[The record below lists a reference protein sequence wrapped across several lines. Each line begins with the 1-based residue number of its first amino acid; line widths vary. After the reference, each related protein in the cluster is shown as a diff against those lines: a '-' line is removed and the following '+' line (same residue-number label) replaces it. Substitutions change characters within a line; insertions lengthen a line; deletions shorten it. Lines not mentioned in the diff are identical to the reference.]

1 MAGNGRVFISHV
13 HEDNARVAPL
23 LAALDAWGVD
33 YWFDTQQLGAGQ
45 HISERVQ
52 QALAQRDIF
61 LLICTPATNASL
73 WTSLELQAF
82 RGLLERDRQSGRGEQ
97 RTVVYLILD
106 PATSASQSAR
116 ATSWLTPARRSPPS
130 GSKNCARRS
139 ASSRQRR
146 GLSRRAVIAAGATV
160 TVALAASAFAGV
172 RLLSAQGNGKTAV
185 TPKVHMPTSTPQPEA
200 RRLKWFYTTAYGPA
214 ALAVANDMVYLSDIE
229 GMYALTAAT
238 ET

>member
-61 LLICTPATNASL
+61 VLICTPATNASL

-97 RTVVYLILD
+97 RRVVYLILD
-106 PATSASQSAR
+106 PAYERQPVGQHDIVVDASQAPPCRLVQRSAPGAR
-116 ATSWLTPARRSPPS
+116 RQATSQGAEPS
-130 GSKNCARRS
+130 RGDRGGRDRHGGAGG
-139 ASSRQRR
+139 QR
-146 GLSRRAVIAAGATV
+146 V
-160 TVALAASAFAGV
+160 
-172 RLLSAQGNGKTAV
+172 
-185 TPKVHMPTSTPQPEA
+185 
-200 RRLKWFYTTAYGPA
+200 RRLPAVERAGKWQVPT
-214 ALAVANDMVYLSDIE
+214 
-229 GMYALTAAT
+229 
-238 ET
+238 